1 MARTVSRA
9 NPIDLR
15 NPIDRAHAVRIGNSW
30 IDLRRGPA
38 TTAIREYMMGRDD
51 PLEQGQMDALDMLV
65 HREHR
70 TMSSLAGRLRV
81 NRSTATR
88 AVDRLVADGLVERFA
103 SPDDGRVVL
112 VLITAEGRR
121 RHAAIDKRRSRAM
134 RQILSEFSQEER
146 TQLADLLERLVSSID
161 HAVSTLEAPAEPPS
175 ERAAELGSGP
185 SG

>member
-1 MARTVSRA
+1 
-9 NPIDLR
+9 
-15 NPIDRAHAVRIGNSW
+15 
-30 IDLRRGPA
+30 
-38 TTAIREYMMGRDD
+38 
-51 PLEQGQMDALDMLV
+51 
-65 HREHR
+65 
-70 TMSSLAGRLRV
+70 V

-112 VLITAEGRR
+112 VRITAEGRR

-161 HAVSTLEAPAEPPS
+161 HAVSTLEAPAEPSS